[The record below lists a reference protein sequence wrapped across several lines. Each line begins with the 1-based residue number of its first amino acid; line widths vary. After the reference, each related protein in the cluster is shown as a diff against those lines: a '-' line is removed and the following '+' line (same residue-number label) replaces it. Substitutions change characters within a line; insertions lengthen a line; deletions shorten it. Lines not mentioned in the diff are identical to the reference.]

1 MDLGV
6 SLIRLSPVLHSG
18 RFGEEDTD
26 PPPRLRVRELKGGVV
41 MLGYGGHE
49 AQPQTASRAMARGI
63 QAHESFED
71 TVSPRLGNSGS
82 VVRYGQ
88 LGASVLQPGLFVSG
102 FWGSSANRPER
113 RAGQGPPVKPGFRE
127 A

>member
-26 PPPRLRVRELKGGVV
+26 PPPRLRVREFEGGVV

-71 TVSPRLGNSGS
+71 TVSLRFGDSGA

-88 LGASVLQPGLFVSG
+88 LGASVLQPGRNDDVHLKAIELG
-102 FWGSSANRPER
+102 LGRGLDRP
-113 RAGQGPPVKPGFRE
+113 GLRE
-127 A
+127 D